1 MQVDDVSDCLKLL
14 DLLGRVIDS
23 NKGQTSPH
31 ELYNSEGIALKFFNH
46 ASLIYLLAQGDF
58 AVNLPS
64 STVKLSVFPSIIIL
78 SRAALEAFLT
88 FHYLFS
94 PSYSPEERAYRFL
107 AWELAGYINRQ
118 EFPILTEKAKEVHDS
133 DKIKI
138 NELKEKLGSDLHFLS
153 KTDKQR
159 NRIISGNWRE
169 QSWRK
174 IATEAKLNDL
184 IATHWY
190 RYLCGY
196 AHTSSL
202 SILQITTAHREGEQA
217 KLIEPAISTINIL
230 IANMIYEYTKLFP
243 DASKIILN
251 NQDSV
256 KLVNLWGK
264 VGQG

>member
-1 MQVDDVSDCLKLL
+1 MQVDDISDCLRLL
-14 DLLGRVIDS
+14 DLLGLVIDS

-31 ELYNSEGIALKFFNH
+31 ELYYAEGIALKFFDH
-46 ASLIYLLAQGDF
+46 ASLIYLLAQGDY

-64 STVKLSVFPSIIIL
+64 NTVKLIVFPSINIL
-78 SRAALEAFLT
+78 LRAALEAFLT

-94 PSYSPEERAYRFL
+94 LSYSPEERAHRFL
-107 AWELAGYINRQ
+107 VWELTGYMHRQ
-118 EFPILTEKAKEVHDS
+118 DFPILTEKAKEVHDS

-138 NELKEKLGSDLHFLS
+138 NELKQKLGSDPHFLS

-159 NRIISGNWRE
+159 NSIISGNWKEPSR
-169 QSWRK
+169 RK
-174 IATEAKLNDL
+174 IANEAKLNDL
-184 IATHWY
+184 IAIY
-190 RYLCGY
+190 DFLCGY

-217 KLIEPAISTINIL
+217 ILIEPAISTINVL

-251 NQDSV
+251 NQDSI